1 MLCEGKKEEYSC
13 QKYKEKVTYKTQE
26 EFEKAE

>member
-13 QKYKEKVTYKTQE
+13 KKYKDKTTYKTQE